1 MIVYVISSYIILTL
15 NHIYDQ
21 IHYLIF
27 LTQIKEVLYQF
38 LLKLNTMR
46 LLVLLFEIH
55 FTL

>member
-15 NHIYDQ
+15 NRIYDQ